1 MDQRHDYILK
11 TQKYN
16 KHIEDIIVQEYD
28 LEIKFLNLINWGY
41 NTTAFYLETSIGKLI
56 LRLSTY
62 SEEKLQVIQKDIL
75 ISELL
80 ADVLP
85 IPHFIKSK
93 RGNLICVITDEQ
105 GVKRILRLSDHMEG
119 VMPFNP
125 DKEVIH
131 QTATFLK
138 KLHTQVPAEKLTLLK
153 KSSMLEIKENA
164 PAVLVHGDLT
174 PSNVLISHNKLVRVV
189 DFENAC
195 IGPKEID
202 LARSSVFFWF
212 RMPNFKFEEVLCMF
226 LDAYN
231 DEVNSDMLY
240 DFSRAFLVEHVENV
254 TNSKEVY
261 ESENA
266 WNEDIKFSKQM
277 LAKFNA

>member
-16 KHIEDIIVQEYD
+16 KHIEDIIIQEYD

-93 RGNLICVITDEQ
+93 KGNLICVITDEQ

-131 QTATFLK
+131 QTAAFLK
-138 KLHTQVPAEKLTLLK
+138 KLHTQVPAEKLALLK
-153 KSSMLEIKENA
+153 KSSMLEIKDNA

>member
-16 KHIEDIIVQEYD
+16 KHIEDIIIQEYD

-80 ADVLP
+80 SDVLP
-85 IPHFIKSK
+85 IPRFIKSK
-93 RGNLICVITDEQ
+93 KGNLICVITDEQ

-153 KSSMLEIKENA
+153 KSSMLEIKENV

>member
-16 KHIEDIIVQEYD
+16 KHIEDIIVQEYE

-41 NTTAFYLETSIGKLI
+41 NTTAFYLETSLGKLI
-56 LRLSTY
+56 LRLSNY
-62 SEEKLQVIQKDIL
+62 SEEKIHAIQKDIL

-80 ADVLP
+80 SNVLP
-85 IPHFIKSK
+85 IPHFVKSK
-93 RGNLICVITDEQ
+93 KGNHICIITDEQ

-125 DKEVIH
+125 DKEIIH
-131 QTATFLK
+131 QTASFLK
-138 KLHTQVPAEKLTLLK
+138 QLHTQVPAEKLTILK
-153 KSSMLEIKENA
+153 KSSMLEIKENE

-195 IGPKEID
+195 IGPKEMD

-231 DEVNSDMLY
+231 EEVNSDMLY
-240 DFSRAFLVEHVENV
+240 DFSRTFLVEHIENV

-261 ESENA
+261 ESESA
-266 WNEDIKFSKQM
+266 WNEDLKFSKHM
-277 LAKFNA
+277 LIKFKP

>member
-80 ADVLP
+80 SDVLP
-85 IPHFIKSK
+85 IPRFIKSK
-93 RGNLICVITDEQ
+93 KGNLICVITDEQ

-277 LAKFNA
+277 LATFNA

>member
-11 TQKYN
+11 TQRYN
-16 KHIEDIIVQEYD
+16 KHIEDLIIQEYD

-62 SEEKLQVIQKDIL
+62 SEEKLQVIRKDIL

-80 ADVLP
+80 ADVLS
-85 IPHFIKSK
+85 IPRFIKSK
-93 RGNLICVITDEQ
+93 KGNLICVITDEQ
-105 GVKRILRLSDHMEG
+105 RVKRILRLSDHMEG

-125 DKEVIH
+125 DKEVIY
-131 QTATFLK
+131 QTAIFLK
-138 KLHTQVPAEKLTLLK
+138 KLHTQVPEEKLILLK
-153 KSSMLEIKENA
+153 KSSMLEIKENV
-164 PAVLVHGDLT
+164 PNVLVHGDLT

-195 IGPKEID
+195 IGPREID

-212 RMPNFKFEEVLCMF
+212 RMPDFKFEEVLGMF

-231 DEVNSDMLY
+231 SEVSSEMLY
-240 DFSRAFLVEHVENV
+240 DYSRAFLVEHVENV
-254 TNSKEVY
+254 TNSKEFY
-261 ESENA
+261 ESESA
-266 WNEDIKFSKQM
+266 WNEDVKFSKQM
-277 LAKFNA
+277 LVKFSS